1 MEIDAGFLQLNSD
14 VVYQDEGK
22 AWEATLADFDRDG
35 YTDILINGHNPAMF
49 IRYFRS
55 GSYEPS
61 PFGFKPSSDRHACD
75 AADVDG
81 DGYLDLYC
89 THGAEHG
96 SGANANE
103 LWLGTDGIRFGQ
115 EFSHGA
121 ESADGRGRYAR
132 FFNYDGDG
140 KPDLYVTN
148 YVGPD
153 IDEPQTGNQVF
164 VNTGGTFEI
173 QPDAPIAGNLG
184 CGCIDVADVN
194 TDGIDDL
201 VICTYD
207 PSKPVEVLLSEG
219 PRRYRKLLIQQNAI
233 WMDARFADLNGD
245 GSIDLLA
252 STADDK
258 VLVFFNRGGEIPFA
272 KPLEIDVSG
281 ADPRNAPVYTQVAV
295 ADIDRDG
302 TQDLYLARRLGTFDH
317 SPKSDLKDLL
327 LLGPDW
333 QTFATP
339 PAAASGLTHLVYGMQ
354 DRFLV
359 INAGR
364 DWEGSVEIISASKN
378 P

>member
-1 MEIDAGFLQLNSD
+1 VEFSAALLQLSSD
-14 VVYQDEGK
+14 VVYQDDGK

-35 YTDILINGHNPAMF
+35 NTDILVNGHNAEMF
-49 IRYFRS
+49 IRFFRS

-61 PFGFKPSSDRHACD
+61 PFRFRPATDRHACD
-75 AADVDG
+75 AADVDE

-89 THGAEHG
+89 THGAQHG
-96 SGANANE
+96 SGENANE
-103 LWLGTDGIRFGQ
+103 LWLGIDGIRFRQ
-115 EFSHGA
+115 KFSHGA
-121 ESADGRGRYAR
+121 ESAAGRGRYAR

-140 KPDLYVTN
+140 RPDLYVTN

-153 IDEPQTGNQVF
+153 VTGPQVANQVF
-164 VNTGGTFEI
+164 VNTGGIFEI
-173 QPDAPIAGNLG
+173 QPDSPIAGALG

-194 TDGIDDL
+194 ADGIDDL

-219 PRRYRKLLIQQNAI
+219 ARRYRKLLMQQNAI
-233 WMDARFADLNGD
+233 WMDARFADLNQD
-245 GSIDLLA
+245 GIIDLLA

-258 VLVFFNRGGEIPFA
+258 LLVFFNRGGEIPFA

-281 ADPRNAPVYTQVAV
+281 ADPRNVPVYTQVAV

-302 TQDLYLARRLGTFDH
+302 TQDLYVARRLGIFDH

-333 QTFATP
+333 QSFVTP
-339 PAAASGLTHLVYGMQ
+339 PTPTSGLTHMVYGMQ
-354 DRFLV
+354 NRFLV

-364 DWEGSVEIISASKN
+364 NWEGSVEIIRARKN